1 MIKILLVDD
10 EPDIL
15 NFLSYNLIK
24 EGFDVKTA
32 SSGKKAMELAAQM
45 LPQLILLDIMM
56 PDMDGIE
63 VCRLLRA
70 QPQLDKTLII
80 FLTARS
86 EDAWIIHALNA
97 GGDDYLTKPIT
108 PSVLISRV
116 KALLRRN
123 KFQSQDIDNETILE
137 IAGLTI
143 DCSKMEVIKN
153 NIRIELPRK
162 EFELL
167 LLLVSNAGKVFTR
180 AEIYNKIWAGPI
192 PVGER
197 TIDVHI
203 LKLREKLG
211 EDYIKTVKGIGYKF
225 NF

>member
-15 NFLSYNLIK
+15 NFLSYNLTK

-32 SSGKKAMELAAQM
+32 NNGEKAIEMATQS
-45 LPQLILLDIMM
+45 LPQIILLDIMM
-56 PDMDGIE
+56 PDLDGIE
-63 VCRLLRA
+63 VCRRLRA
-70 QPQLDKTLII
+70 KAQFDKTLII

-123 KFQSQDIDNETILE
+123 KSQEINNESIIE
-137 IAGLTI
+137 IAELKI
-143 DCSKMEVIKN
+143 DCSKMEVAKN
-153 NIRIELPRK
+153 NNRIELPRK

-167 LLLVSNAGKVFTR
+167 LLLVSQPGKVFTR
-180 AEIYNKIWAGPI
+180 AEIYNKIWAGAI

-203 LKLREKLG
+203 LKIREKIG
-211 EDYIKTVKGIGYKF
+211 EEYIKTIKGIGYKF
-225 NF
+225 HF